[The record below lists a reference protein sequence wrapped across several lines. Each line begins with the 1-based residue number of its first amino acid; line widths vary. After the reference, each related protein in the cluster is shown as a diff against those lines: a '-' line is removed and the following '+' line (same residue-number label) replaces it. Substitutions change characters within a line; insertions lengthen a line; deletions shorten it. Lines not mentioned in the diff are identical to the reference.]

1 MACRVWRRLPE
12 ARDLDCSFWAW
23 ICQRELP
30 PGRRAGTQQSL
41 EVRGLHPA
49 SPSLHFL
56 RPVGSEPPWFCPPL
70 FSSPPPPSV
79 GTLDPVPSMSSPP
92 PLRGSGLLA
101 LWGSLC
107 RHHRCRSSVWRA
119 NVGFS
124 IGVRVGLGM
133 AGVVLGSAW
142 REPCWARRGGHVL
155 GSAWRASC
163 WARRHGSRV
172 GLGVAGVCWAPP
184 GPSVTHCEPPPAWPS
199 CRQFWAAAC
208 IWGQSLCLSRFK
220 VSLVPP
226 YLGLPHFTCQ
236 CGLRVGMA
244 GEAWARHPLAYEVLQ
259 PATCWTP
266 LLPGLTTCL
275 VR

>member
-56 RPVGSEPPWFCPPL
+56 RPVGSEPPWFCPRL

-107 RHHRCRSSVWRA
+107 CHHRCRSSVWRA
-119 NVGFS
+119 NVGF
-124 IGVRVGLGM
+124 GVAGVCWVQHRGACWARHGGRCVGLGM
-133 AGVVLGSAW
+133 AGAL
-142 REPCWARRGGHVL
+142 L
-155 GSAWRASC
+155 GSAWRA
-163 WARRHGSRV
+163 RV
-172 GLGVAGVCWAPP
+172 GLGVAGIVLGSASREPCWARC
-184 GPSVTHCEPPPAWPS
+184 GRRVLGIT
-199 CRQFWAAAC
+199 WAKC
-208 IWGQSLCLSRFK
+208 DTL
-220 VSLVPP
+220 
-226 YLGLPHFTCQ
+226 
-236 CGLRVGMA
+236 
-244 GEAWARHPLAYEVLQ
+244 
-259 PATCWTP
+259 
-266 LLPGLTTCL
+266 
-275 VR
+275 